1 LTLEII
7 TITTPMILN
16 FTVNCYLVESGDG
29 YILID
34 TGSTSQRATIERQI
48 DSAGCLPGDLKLILL
63 THGDF
68 DHCGNAAYLKE
79 KFGAR
84 IALHRGDLGMVE
96 DGDMFWNRNKPN
108 FFVKMVSGLIF
119 KLSTGNR
126 FTPDIFLEDGGD
138 LTEDGFDAQVVN
150 IPGHSKG
157 SVGFLT
163 PSGVLFCGD
172 LLANVSKPDL
182 WSIIDDLAAARNSVE
197 KLKTLDIATIYPGH
211 GKCFP
216 WEAFW
221 ESQI

>member
-1 LTLEII
+1 MTSQIQS
-7 TITTPMILN
+7 ITTTVVFN
-16 FTVNCYLVESGDG
+16 FTVNCYLVEIEDG

-34 TGSTSQRATIERQI
+34 TGSTNQRATIERQI
-48 DSAGCLPGDLKLILL
+48 ESIGCRPGDLKLILL

-79 KFGAR
+79 KFESR

-108 FFVKMVSGLIF
+108 IFVKIVSGLIF
-119 KLSTGNR
+119 KLSTADR
-126 FTPDIFLEDGGD
+126 FTPDIFLEDGAD
-138 LTEDGFDAQVVN
+138 LSDNGFDAHVVH

-163 PSGVLFCGD
+163 PAGVLFCGD
-172 LLANVSKPDL
+172 LLGNVSKPDL
-182 WSIIDDLAAARNSVE
+182 WSIIDDLAAARDSVE
-197 KLKTLDIATIYPGH
+197 KLKTLDIATVYPGH
-211 GKCFP
+211 GKRFP

-221 ESQI
+221 ES